1 MCHTQPAQRLD
12 YVCGVA
18 AISGSRKAG
27 VSSTDQLCGL
37 QAVRENRLQVP
48 SDYQLSALQ
57 TPALPSSSRHGLCCS
72 FRKPQ
77 LNAGTS
83 AVSRSRLSLGLASVS
98 VQRQPLLIEVRDH
111 PRVTRASATSTD
123 PCCDPGKVTPAGDS
137 KLPPACGKLVSAG
150 CRHSTGL
157 GVNGEV

>member
-1 MCHTQPAQRLD
+1 MCHAQPAQRLD
-12 YVCGVA
+12 YVCAVA

-57 TPALPSSSRHGLCCS
+57 TPALSSSSRHGLCCS

-83 AVSRSRLSLGLASVS
+83 AVSRSRLSLGPAPTSFDRGSRPSASHTSGQDMRSAGLA
-98 VQRQPLLIEVRDH
+98 RLRRIP
-111 PRVTRASATSTD
+111 A
-123 PCCDPGKVTPAGDS
+123 VTPAGDS